1 MEDFI
6 TVTVVTA
13 KLKKE
18 VQDKLMKIDS
28 DSEFID
34 NKKDSLGRTA
44 EFYKE
49 LGIDVPEELQSEEGI
64 KTFEIKKEHYNII
77 EKSGKIKPSVIDF
90 MVDNEDFGCILYVD
104 TDFTITVKETV
115 EEIENKINI
124 LKNGV
129 K

>member
-18 VQDKLMKIDS
+18 VQEKLIKMS
-28 DSEFID
+28 SGSEIIE
-34 NKKDSLGRTA
+34 NKKDSFGRTA
-44 EFYKE
+44 EFYQE
-49 LGIDVPEELQSEEGI
+49 LGIDVPEELQSEEGV
-64 KTFEIKKEHYNII
+64 KTFEIKKEHYDII
-77 EKSGKIKPSVIDF
+77 EKTGKIKPSMIDF

>member
-1 MEDFI
+1 MENFI

-18 VQDKLMKIDS
+18 IQEKLMKLDS
-28 DSEFID
+28 GSEFID
-34 NKKDSLGRTA
+34 DKKDSLGRTA
-44 EFYKE
+44 QFYRE
-49 LGIDVPEELQSEEGI
+49 LGIDIPEELQSEEGG
-64 KTFEIKKEHYNII
+64 KTFEIKKEHYDII

-104 TDFTITVKETV
+104 TDFTIAVKETV
-115 EEIENKINI
+115 EEIESKINK

>member
-18 VQDKLMKIDS
+18 VQEKLMKLNS
-28 DSEFID
+28 NPEMFN

-44 EFYKE
+44 EFYKQ
-49 LGIDVPEELQSEEGI
+49 LGIDIPEELQSESDG
-64 KTFEIKKEHYNII
+64 KTFEIKKEHYDIV

-104 TDFTITVKETV
+104 TDFTIAVKETV
-115 EEIENKINI
+115 EEIEDKINKF
-124 LKNGV
+124 KNGV

>member
-18 VQDKLMKIDS
+18 VQDKLMKIGS

-44 EFYKE
+44 EFYQE
-49 LGIDVPEELQSEEGI
+49 LGIDVPEELQSEGGT

-115 EEIENKINI
+115 EEVENKINI

>member
-6 TVTVVTA
+6 TITVVTA

-18 VQDKLMKIDS
+18 VQEKLMKMNS
-28 DSEFID
+28 GSEFVD
-34 NKKDSLGRTA
+34 SKKDSLGRTA
-44 EFYKE
+44 EFYHE
-49 LGIDVPEELQSEEGI
+49 LGIDVPEELQSEEGV
-64 KTFEIKKEHYNII
+64 KTFDIKKEHYDIV

-115 EEIENKINI
+115 EEIENKIKL
-124 LKNGV
+124 LKDGV

>member
-18 VQDKLMKIDS
+18 VQEKLMKMS
-28 DSEFID
+28 SGSEVIE

-44 EFYKE
+44 EFYQE
-49 LGIDVPEELQSEEGI
+49 LGIDVPEELQSEDGA
-64 KTFEIKKEHYNII
+64 KTFEIKKEHYDIV
-77 EKSGKIKPSVIDF
+77 EKAGKIKPSVIDF

>member
-6 TVTVVTA
+6 TVTVVTS

-18 VQDKLMKIDS
+18 VQEKLMKMNSGSEVVDS
-28 DSEFID
+28 
-34 NKKDSLGRTA
+34 KKDSLGRTA
-44 EFYKE
+44 EFYHE
-49 LGIDVPEELQSEEGI
+49 LGIDVPEELQSEEGV
-64 KTFEIKKEHYNII
+64 KTFEIKKEHYDIV

-115 EEIENKINI
+115 EEIESKIKL
-124 LKNGV
+124 LKDGV

>member
-13 KLKKE
+13 KLKQEVKE
-18 VQDKLMKIDS
+18 KLINLTLGS
-28 DSEFID
+28 DSTK
-34 NKKDSLGRTA
+34 NKRDSLGRTA
-44 EFYKE
+44 EFYEE
-49 LGIDVPEELQSEEGI
+49 LGIDIPEELSSEENV
-64 KTFEIKKEHYNII
+64 KPFEIKKENYDII
-77 EKSGKIKPSVIDF
+77 EKSGKVKPSVIDF
-90 MVDNEDFGCILYVD
+90 MVDNEDFGSTLYLD

-115 EEIENKINI
+115 EEVENKINI

>member
-18 VQDKLMKIDS
+18 VQEKLIKMS
-28 DSEFID
+28 SGSEIIE
-34 NKKDSLGRTA
+34 NKKDSFGRTA
-44 EFYKE
+44 EFYQE
-49 LGIDVPEELQSEEGI
+49 LGIDVPEELQSEEGA
-64 KTFEIKKEHYNII
+64 KTFEIKKEHYDII
-77 EKSGKIKPSVIDF
+77 EKTGKIKPSMIDF

>member
-18 VQDKLMKIDS
+18 VQEKLMKMTS
-28 DSEFID
+28 GSEFVD
-34 NKKDSLGRTA
+34 SKKDSLGRTA
-44 EFYKE
+44 EFYHE
-49 LGIDVPEELQSEEGI
+49 LGIDVPEELQSEEGV
-64 KTFEIKKEHYNII
+64 KTFEIKKEHYDIV

-90 MVDNEDFGCILYVD
+90 MVDNEDFGCVLYVD

-115 EEIENKINI
+115 EEIESKINI

>member
-6 TVTVVTA
+6 TVTVVTS

-18 VQDKLMKIDS
+18 VQEKLMKMTS
-28 DSEFID
+28 GSEFVD
-34 NKKDSLGRTA
+34 SKKDSLGRTA
-44 EFYKE
+44 EFYHE
-49 LGIDVPEELQSEEGI
+49 LGIDVPEELQSEEGV
-64 KTFEIKKEHYNII
+64 KTFEIKKEHYDIV

-90 MVDNEDFGCILYVD
+90 MVDNEDFGCVLYVD

-115 EEIENKINI
+115 EEIESKINI

>member
-18 VQDKLMKIDS
+18 VQDKLMKIGSSS
-28 DSEFID
+28 DFTDE
-34 NKKDSLGRTA
+34 KKDSLGRTA
-44 EFYKE
+44 EFYQE
-49 LGIDVPEELQSEEGI
+49 LGIDIPDELQSEDGT
-64 KTFEIKKEHYNII
+64 KGFEIKKEHYDII

-115 EEIENKINI
+115 EEVENKINI
-124 LKNGV
+124 LKDGV

>member
-18 VQDKLMKIDS
+18 VQEKLMKMNSGSEVVDS
-28 DSEFID
+28 
-34 NKKDSLGRTA
+34 KKDSLGRTA
-44 EFYKE
+44 EFYHE
-49 LGIDVPEELQSEEGI
+49 LGIDVPEELQSEEGV
-64 KTFEIKKEHYNII
+64 KTFEIKKEHYDIV

-90 MVDNEDFGCILYVD
+90 MVDNEDFGCLLYVD

-115 EEIENKINI
+115 EEIESKIKL
-124 LKNGV
+124 LKDGV

>member
-18 VQDKLMKIDS
+18 VQDKLMKIGSIS
-28 DSEFID
+28 DFIQD
-34 NKKDSLGRTA
+34 KKDSLGRTA
-44 EFYKE
+44 EFYQE
-49 LGIDVPEELQSEEGI
+49 LGIDIPDELQSEEG
-64 KTFEIKKEHYNII
+64 TTSFEIKKEHYDII
-77 EKSGKIKPSVIDF
+77 EKFGKIKPSVIDF
-90 MVDNEDFGCILYVD
+90 MVDNEDFGCVLYVD
-104 TDFTITVKETV
+104 TDFTITVKESV

-124 LKNGV
+124 LKDGV